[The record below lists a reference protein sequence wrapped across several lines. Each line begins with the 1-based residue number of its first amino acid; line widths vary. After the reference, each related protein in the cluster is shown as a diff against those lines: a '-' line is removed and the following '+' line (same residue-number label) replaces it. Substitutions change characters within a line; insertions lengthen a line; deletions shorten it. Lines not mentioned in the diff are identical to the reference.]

1 MNLENKNRINKN
13 ITEIK
18 VEEDKTIKDPKKI
31 LQHVQEFYTQL
42 YSNQDREP
50 IEQLDIQPKRITN
63 DERDRLDSPI
73 TKNEIDKALTQLKN
87 NKSPGFDGYSAE
99 FFKTFWPQLGHYF
112 TNCVHECYENNS
124 LSQSQ
129 TQGLITCLPKTGKA
143 CDLLKNW
150 RPISLLNTT
159 YKLISLCIT
168 NRLPN
173 IISEEQKGFITGRS
187 ISDCTRIMYDIIFEC
202 ENRGIDGLI
211 LLVDFEK
218 AFDSLSWRFIHQV
231 LKKYSFGNNFIK
243 WINMFQQGSNSR
255 IILNGNLSGAFNL
268 HRGCRQGDPISP
280 YLFILCSE
288 YLTIAIKNNPEIEG
302 IRIMTKEHKTSQYA
316 DDTSVYLKATERN
329 LKKCLD
335 TLEWFYHI
343 SGLKINIG
351 KTKVIRIGPIRET
364 DRRFCRENNL
374 EWVSKYNAL
383 GIEYDL
389 NNFQNI
395 TIQNIENK
403 IESMKKLMH
412 LWVYRNITPIGRVCI
427 LKSLI
432 LSKIIHVLQSLP
444 TPNVEYMT
452 KIEKLCINFIWK
464 NKRHEVNKHTLCLP
478 IEQGGLNMVNLK
490 EFDDS

>member
-1 MNLENKNRINKN
+1 
-13 ITEIK
+13 
-18 VEEDKTIKDPKKI
+18 
-31 LQHVQEFYTQL
+31 
-42 YSNQDREP
+42 
-50 IEQLDIQPKRITN
+50 
-63 DERDRLDSPI
+63 
-73 TKNEIDKALTQLKN
+73 
-87 NKSPGFDGYSAE
+87 
-99 FFKTFWPQLGHYF
+99 
-112 TNCVHECYENNS
+112 
-124 LSQSQ
+124 
-129 TQGLITCLPKTGKA
+129 
-143 CDLLKNW
+143 
-150 RPISLLNTT
+150 
-159 YKLISLCIT
+159 
-168 NRLPN
+168 
-173 IISEEQKGFITGRS
+173 
-187 ISDCTRIMYDIIFEC
+187 MYDIIFEC

-231 LKKYSFGNNFIK
+231 LKKYNFGNNFIK

-255 IILNGNLSGAFNL
+255 IILNGNLSDAFNL
-268 HRGCRQGDPISP
+268 YRGCRQGDPISP

-288 YLTIAIKNNPEIEG
+288 FLTIAIKNNPEIEG

-403 IESMKKLMH
+403 IESMEKLMH
-412 LWVYRNITPIGRVCI
+412 LWIYRNITPIGRVCI

-444 TPNVEYMT
+444 TPTVEYMT
-452 KIEKLCINFIWK
+452 RIEKLCINFIWK
-464 NKRHEVNKHTLCLP
+464 NKRHEVNKHTMSP
-478 IEQGGLNMVNLK
+478 NRARGPKHGQSQGI
-490 EFDDS
+490 